1 MTIEQNN
8 TNGCDKTSQIYGE
21 MFRMNQQRLEGEKRW
36 QQEGSKW
43 VYVYFSNETKA
54 NYLMQN
60 AEALKVNIK
69 IEAI

>member
-8 TNGCDKTSQIYGE
+8 TNGCDKASHIYGE
-21 MFRMNQQRLEGEKRW
+21 MFRMKQQRLEGEKRW

-54 NYLMQN
+54 NYLMQI
-60 AEALKVNIK
+60 ADALKVDI
-69 IEAI
+69 